1 MSSYIVGVKKN
12 LSEEQYTAAR
22 KAIEEQGC
30 EVKSEYDRTG
40 VSPGFV
46 VEMPEGTVTTLEA
59 HDHVEFV
66 EANGEVTTQ

>member
-1 MSSYIVGVKKN
+1 MPTYIVGVKKN
-12 LSEEQYTAAR
+12 LSEEEYAAAR

-30 EVKSEYDRTG
+30 DVKSEYDRTG

-46 VEMPEGTVTTLEA
+46 VEIPEGTVTTLEA

-66 EANGEVTTQ
+66 EADGIVTTQ